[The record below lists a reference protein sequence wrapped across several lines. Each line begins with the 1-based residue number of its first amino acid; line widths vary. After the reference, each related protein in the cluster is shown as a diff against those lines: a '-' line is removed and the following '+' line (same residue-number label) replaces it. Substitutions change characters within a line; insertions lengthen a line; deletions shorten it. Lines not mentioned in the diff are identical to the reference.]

1 MEVIEFNVNNEKYA
15 FDIKYIN
22 EVFKP
27 KKVTPLPCTPSF
39 IIGIINFRGK
49 ILSVVDIR
57 NFIGFTHDIKDFN
70 EVRQVIIVKVN
81 DFEVGILVDNVLGY
95 YSISVEEIQKNV
107 LTLTEDRKEFIVGIA
122 RNSTMIIDIK
132 NVMLSE
138 KIIVN
143 DSVF

>member
-49 ILSVVDIR
+49 ILSVIDIR

-81 DFEVGILVDNVLGY
+81 EFEVGILVDNVLGY
-95 YSISVEEIQKNV
+95 YSISAEEIQKNV

-122 RNSTMIIDIK
+122 RNRTMIIDIK

>member
-49 ILSVVDIR
+49 ILSVIDIR
-57 NFIGFTHDIKDFN
+57 NFIGFTNDIKGFN

-81 DFEVGILVDNVLGY
+81 EFEVGILVDNVSGY

>member
-15 FDIKYIN
+15 FNIKYIN

-70 EVRQVIIVKVN
+70 EVRQVIVVKVN

-107 LTLTEDRKEFIVGIA
+107 LTLTEDRKEFIFGIA
-122 RNSTMIIDIK
+122 RNSTMIVDIE
-132 NVMLSE
+132 NIMLSE
-138 KIIVN
+138 KIVVN

>member
-1 MEVIEFNVNNEKYA
+1 MEVIEFNVDNEKYA

-49 ILSVVDIR
+49 ILSVIDIR
-57 NFIGFTHDIKDFN
+57 NFIGFTHDIKGFN

-81 DFEVGILVDNVLGY
+81 EFEVGILVDNVLGY

-143 DSVF
+143 DSVY

>member
-1 MEVIEFNVNNEKYA
+1 MEIIEVNINNEKYA

-39 IIGIINFRGK
+39 IIGIINYRGK
-49 ILSVVDIR
+49 ILSAIDIR
-57 NFIGFTHDIKDFN
+57 NFIGFTNDTKDSY
-70 EVRQVIIVKVN
+70 EVREVIIVKVN
-81 DFEVGILVDNVLGY
+81 DFEVGILVDNILGY
-95 YSISVEEIQKNV
+95 YSISLEEIQKNV
-107 LTLTEDRKEFIVGIA
+107 LTITDEKKEFFIGIA
-122 RNSTMIIDIK
+122 RNSTMVIDIK
-132 NVMLSE
+132 NIMLSE

>member
-49 ILSVVDIR
+49 ILSVIDIR
-57 NFIGFTHDIKDFN
+57 NFIGFTHDIKAFN

-81 DFEVGILVDNVLGY
+81 EFEVGILVDNVLGY
-95 YSISVEEIQKNV
+95 YSISTVEIQKNV

-143 DSVF
+143 DSAF

>member
-15 FDIKYIN
+15 FNIKYIN

-70 EVRQVIIVKVN
+70 EVRQVIVVKVN

-122 RNSTMIIDIK
+122 RNSTMIVDIE

-138 KIIVN
+138 KIVVN